1 MRGKP
6 KLLFPSALVIQARF
20 DERLQRQHRAAEAQA
35 RYRDTARSCPTCRC
49 PANHLSW
56 IYFRS
61 PAQTW
66 DAGCGT
72 GGWLTLCDACDAHVD
87 YFVEEVSE
95 VGKTEPIKL
104 QQVFTAS

>member
-6 KLLFPSALVIQARF
+6 KLLFPSVLVIQARL
-20 DERLQRQHRAAEAQA
+20 DERLQRQHRATEAQV
-35 RYRDTARSCPTCRC
+35 RYRDTARSCPSCQC

-61 PAQTW
+61 HAWTW
-66 DAGCGT
+66 AEGCGT

-95 VGKTEPIKL
+95 QGKAEPIKL
-104 QQVFTAS
+104 HHLITAS